1 MTDNAEVLTDTVD
14 AAIVEAE
21 PVAVQDTPQVEGQD
35 DTPPAEGPEK
45 ADADKSEAAK
55 RRERDRAYKER
66 LRNEAAQ
73 AQADLQKVAAQKAKI
88 IAAGESEAEPKAED
102 FTDVADL
109 IAAKAVWAAR
119 KSTRSDQLAALDEQ
133 EVSAQAEYESKVTAE
148 REAVLTNWMEQ
159 VKGARGRYADFDAVV
174 LSQEGAKIRNPAIA
188 ALIQTADAPAD
199 LAYHVCLDPQLV
211 TQLDQMHPIEAAR
224 VLGRIEARLQAPK
237 PRTTSTAPE
246 PINPTNGGGAVG
258 AKDPAKM
265 TSTEYAAWRNSGG
278 KP

>member
-14 AAIVEAE
+14 AAIIEAE
-21 PVAVQDTPQVEGQD
+21 PVAVQGTPQVEGQD
-35 DTPPAEGPEK
+35 DTQPAAEPEK

-66 LRNEAAQ
+66 LRSEAADAQ
-73 AQADLQKVAAQKAKI
+73 AQLQKVAAQKAKI

-102 FTDVADL
+102 FADVADL

-119 KSTRSDQLAALDEQ
+119 KSTRSDQLAALNEQ
-133 EVSAQAEYESKVTAE
+133 ESAAKADYDARVTAE
-148 REAVLTNWMEQ
+148 RQMTEERWQA
-159 VKGARGRYADFDAVV
+159 ARKDATGRYADFDQIA
-174 LSQEGAKIRNPAIA
+174 LTSPITRPDIA
-188 ALIQTADAPAD
+188 ALIKASDAPAD
-199 LAYHVCLDPQLV
+199 LAYYLGMNHGIAARI
-211 TQLDQMHPIEAAR
+211 DQMHPIEAAR
-224 VLGRIEARLQAPK
+224 ALGQIEARLQAPK

-265 TSTEYAAWRNSGG
+265 TGAEYVAWRNSGG
-278 KP
+278 KL

>member
-14 AAIVEAE
+14 AAIIEAE

-35 DTPPAEGPEK
+35 DTPPAAEPEK
-45 ADADKSEAAK
+45 AEADKSEAAK

-66 LRNEAAQ
+66 LRSEAAEAQ
-73 AQADLQKVAAQKAKI
+73 AQLQKVAAQKAKI

-133 EVSAQAEYESKVTAE
+133 ESTAKADYEARVTAE
-148 REAVLTNWMEQ
+148 RQMTEERWQA
-159 VKGARGRYADFDAVV
+159 ARKDATGRYADFDQIA
-174 LSQEGAKIRNPAIA
+174 LTSPITRPDIA
-188 ALIQTADAPAD
+188 ALIKASDAPAD
-199 LAYHVCLDPQLV
+199 LAYYLGMNHGIAAQI
-211 TQLDQMHPIEAAR
+211 DQMHPIEAAR
-224 VLGRIEARLQAPK
+224 ALGQIEARLQAPK

-246 PINPTNGGGAVG
+246 PINPTNGGGSVG

-265 TSTEYAAWRNSGG
+265 TGAEYIAFVNGGG
-278 KP
+278 KL